1 MPLFALRKPK
11 PQRMSKN
18 LVIVESPA
26 KAKTIAG
33 YLGEGFVVKSSYG
46 HIRDLVKNDRA
57 VDIERGFLPLYEV
70 PADKKEKVGELR
82 KAAKVADLVWLA
94 SDEDREGE
102 AISWHLQ
109 QVLELPNDKV
119 RRIVFHEITKTAI
132 QHAVQNPRGIDLDLV
147 NAQQARRVLDR
158 LVGFEL
164 SPVLW
169 KKVRPKLSAGRV
181 QSVAVRL
188 VAEREKEI
196 MAFQSAPAFRVVA
209 DMRATDHQLFQAEWP
224 QRLPTEDVARA
235 LLGELQGKSYEVVS
249 VDQKPLT
256 KSPAPPFTTSTLQQE
271 ASRKLRFAVNRTMKL
286 AQDLYEAGKITY
298 MRTDSVNLSDFALG
312 AANDRI
318 HKLFGRNY
326 AQQRRFKTKSA
337 SAQEA
342 HEAIGPTDFA
352 VERCDM
358 EIEHQRLYE
367 LIWKRAL
374 ASQMADARLEKTV
387 ARLRPEGMQE
397 AFVAEGEVIQFD
409 GFLRLYLEST
419 DEEEGNRD
427 EHDDKKSSDSG
438 AKKLPRLTQGEWLS
452 AEVVTATE
460 RYSRPPSRYTEAS
473 LVKKLEELGI
483 GRPSTYA
490 PTITTIQA
498 REYVVKCQL
507 DGFKRSYR
515 ILRLKSDTITLETRE
530 ETTGA
535 DKGKLMP
542 TDIGLLVTQ
551 FLIENFANVME
562 YDFTANVEAQFD
574 QIASGEKEWNSMIG
588 DFYGP
593 FHKAVTEAGGTGIPP
608 VNGERILGSDPA
620 TGWLVSARMG
630 KYGPLVQMTNPHYSE
645 AKPRFANIPD
655 GVFLN
660 NITLEQALPLFAL
673 PKALGMYEDLAVSV
687 GKGKF
692 GPFVRHGQS
701 YVSLPK
707 DTDLFA
713 VSLEQAIA
721 FILAKRKKDAEKLI
735 HNFEELGIQVLNG
748 QWGPYLTAN
757 GRNYRIPKGTDAYM
771 LTSDEC
777 LVLIKEGES
786 TSKPTKG
793 RARAGNAGSKASGK
807 PRSSGTNRTGANT
820 GRKKNH
826 PGY

>member
-1 MPLFALRKPK
+1 
-11 PQRMSKN
+11 MSKN

-46 HIRDLVKNDRA
+46 HIRDLVKNDKA
-57 VDIERGFLPLYEV
+57 IDVERGFLPLYEV
-70 PADKKEKVGELR
+70 PADKKERVGELR
-82 KAAKVADLVWLA
+82 KAAKMANMVWLA

-109 QVLELPNDKV
+109 QVLELPDEKV
-119 RRIVFHEITKTAI
+119 RRIVFHEITKSAI
-132 QHAVQNPRGIDLDLV
+132 QHAVQNPRGIDIDLV
-147 NAQQARRVLDR
+147 NAQQARRILDR

-169 KKVRPKLSAGRV
+169 RKVKTGLSAGRV

-188 VAEREKEI
+188 VAEREHEI
-196 MAFQSAPAFRVVA
+196 MKFQSSPAFRVVA
-209 DMRATDHQLFQAEWP
+209 DMRATDHRPFDAEWP
-224 QRLPTEDVARA
+224 HRLPTVEAA
-235 LLGELQGKSYEVVS
+235 HELLDKLKGKRYEVVS
-249 VDQKPLT
+249 VEQKPFK

-271 ASRKLRFAVNRTMKL
+271 ASRKLRFAVNRTMRL

-312 AANDRI
+312 AASDRI
-318 HKLFGRNY
+318 QALFGGQY
-326 AQQRRFKTKSA
+326 VQQRRFKTKSA

-342 HEAIGPTDFA
+342 HEAIRPTDFA
-352 VERCDM
+352 IEHCGMDG
-358 EIEHQRLYE
+358 EHQRLYE

-374 ASQMADARLEKTV
+374 ASQMADAQLEKTV

-397 AFVAEGEVIQFD
+397 FFMAEGEVVQFD
-409 GFLRLYLEST
+409 GFLKLYLEST
-419 DEEEGNRD
+419 DEEEGSRD
-427 EHDDKKSSDSG
+427 EQEDSKSKDSG
-438 AKKLPRLTQGEWLS
+438 SKKLPRLTAGEWLN
-452 AEVVTATE
+452 ADAVTATE

-498 REYVVKCQL
+498 RDYVVKSQL
-507 DGFKRSYR
+507 EGFKRSYR
-515 ILRLKSDTITLETRE
+515 ILRLKSDAITQEIRE

-542 TDIGLLVTQ
+542 TDIGILVTE
-551 FLIENFANVME
+551 FLKENFEDVMR
-562 YDFTANVEAQFD
+562 YDFTAQVEAQFD
-574 QIASGEKEWNSMIG
+574 QIASGSLQWDSMIS

-593 FHKAVTEAGGTGIPP
+593 FHGAVLEAGGKEVSP
-608 VNGERILGSDPA
+608 VNGERVLGLDPV
-620 TGWLVSARMG
+620 TGWVVTVRMG
-630 KYGPLVQMTNPHYSE
+630 RYGPLAQMTNPQDAE

-655 GVFLN
+655 GLFLN
-660 NITLEQALPLFAL
+660 NITLEQAIPLFAL
-673 PKALGMYEDLAVSV
+673 PKALGTYEELPVSV

-707 DTDLFA
+707 DIDLFSI
-713 VSLEQAIA
+713 SLEQSIE
-721 FILAKRKKDAEKLI
+721 FILAKRKRDAEKII
-735 HNFEELGIQVLNG
+735 HHFVELGIQVLNG
-748 QWGPYLTAN
+748 QWGPYLSAN
-757 GRNYRIPKGTDAYM
+757 GRNYKIPKGTDASS
-771 LTSDEC
+771 LTPDEC
-777 LVLIKEGES
+777 LVLIKEGEA
-786 TSKPTKG
+786 TSRPVKG
-793 RARAGNAGSKASGK
+793 GAKVSKGGAKVSKGAS
-807 PRSSGTNRTGANT
+807 SVS
-820 GRKKNH
+820 RKKVS
-826 PGY
+826 PKKTTG

>member
-1 MPLFALRKPK
+1 
-11 PQRMSKN
+11 MSKN

-46 HIRDLVKNDRA
+46 HIRDLVKNDKG
-57 VDIERGFLPLYEV
+57 VDIERGFRPLYEV
-70 PADKKEKVGELR
+70 PADKRERVSELR
-82 KAAKVADLVWLA
+82 KAARTADLVWLA

-119 RRIVFHEITKTAI
+119 RRIVFHEITKSAI
-132 QHAVQNPRGIDLDLV
+132 QHAVEHPRDIDVDLV
-147 NAQQARRVLDR
+147 NAQQARRILDR

-169 KKVRPKLSAGRV
+169 KKVKPKLSAGRV

-188 VAEREKEI
+188 VAERECEI
-196 MAFQSAPAFRVVA
+196 MKFQTTPAFRVVA
-209 DMRATDHQLFQAEWP
+209 DMRSTDNRPFDAEWP
-224 QRLPTEDVARA
+224 QRLSTMEAA
-235 LLGELQGKSYEVVS
+235 HELLSKLQGKRYEVIS
-249 VDQKPLT
+249 VDKKPLS

-271 ASRKLRFAVNRTMKL
+271 ASRKLRFPVNHTMRL

-312 AANDRI
+312 AASERI
-318 HKLFGRNY
+318 HSLFGAGY
-326 AQQRRFKTKSA
+326 AHKRRFKTKSA

-342 HEAIGPTDFA
+342 HEAIRPTDFA
-352 VERCDM
+352 VERCGLDS
-358 EIEHQRLYE
+358 EHQRLYE
-367 LIWKRAL
+367 LIWKRAM
-374 ASQMADARLEKTV
+374 ASQMSDARLEKTL

-409 GFLRLYLEST
+409 GFLKLYLESS
-419 DEEEGNRD
+419 DEEEGNLD
-427 EHDDKKSSDSG
+427 ELDDKKSSDSG
-438 AKKLPRLTQGEWLS
+438 AKKLPRLTAGEWLS
-452 AEVVTATE
+452 AEGVTATE

-498 REYVVKCQL
+498 REYVVKSQL
-507 DGFKRSYR
+507 EGFKRSYR
-515 ILRLKSDTITLETRE
+515 ILRLRSDGISQEIRE

-542 TDIGLLVTQ
+542 TDIGLLVTE
-551 FLIENFANVME
+551 FLMENFSEVMR
-562 YDFTANVEAQFD
+562 YDFTARVEGQFD
-574 QIASGEKEWNSMIG
+574 QIASGSMEWNSMIG

-593 FHKAVTEAGGTGIPP
+593 FHKAVIDAGGVGISP
-608 VNGERILGSDPA
+608 VNGERVLGSDPV
-620 TGWLVSARMG
+620 TGWVVSVRMG
-630 KYGPLVQMTNPHYSE
+630 QYGPLAQMKDPENTE
-645 AKPRFANIPD
+645 VKPRFANIPE
-655 GVFLN
+655 GLFLC

-673 PKALGMYEDLAVSV
+673 PRGLGQFEDLPVSV

-701 YVSLPK
+701 YVSIHK
-707 DTDLFA
+707 DYDLFA
-713 VSLEQAIA
+713 VTLDQAVDL
-721 FILAKRKKDAEKLI
+721 ILKKRKKDAERVIL
-735 HNFEELGIQVLNG
+735 NFEDLGIQVLNG
-748 QWGPYLTAN
+748 RWGAYLTAN
-757 GRNYRIPKGTDAYM
+757 GRNYKIPKGTNATL
-771 LTSDEC
+771 LTPDDC
-777 LVLIKEGES
+777 LALIKEGKS
-786 TSKPTKG
+786 TSRPVKGGERNGRTGTKAASRS
-793 RARAGNAGSKASGK
+793 RATGASKA
-807 PRSSGTNRTGANT
+807 RSSATRNKRANRKATD
-820 GRKKNH
+820 
-826 PGY
+826 